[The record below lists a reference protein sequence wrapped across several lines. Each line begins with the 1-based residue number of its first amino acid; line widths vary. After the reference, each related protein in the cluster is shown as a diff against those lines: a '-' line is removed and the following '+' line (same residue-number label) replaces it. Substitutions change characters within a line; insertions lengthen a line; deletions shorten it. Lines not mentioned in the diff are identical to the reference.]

1 MSESTTEPELKP
13 EQIKILQDA
22 YAYRDDA
29 EYTEEDLKLAK
40 QMFDTPE
47 KFKLL
52 RKIFGVHTPN
62 ERGITMP
69 TIQAFVD
76 ADLGDLKKYAVETA
90 VNHLADEKV
99 RKALVNFYVLLR
111 GNIRGE
117 MQAEFDKENAE
128 ELKEKK
134 QTEEF
139 EAKQEEDK
147 KIVGDNL

>member
-117 MQAEFDKENAE
+117 MQAGFDKENAE
-128 ELKEKK
+128 EVKEKK

-139 EAKQEEDK
+139 EAKQEDEK
-147 KIVGDNL
+147 KIVGDHL